1 MLSYSI
7 RFASLCRASLQS
19 ESTRL
24 VLVSTETPSN
34 SHPSPTRVTP
44 AFPDVSIRTATKD
57 DVYAIVALLADDDIA
72 ASREELTDPLPQV
85 YWDAFEAIEAD
96 PQTSLLVAVTPKEEV
111 LATLQLTYLPGL
123 SRRGALRAVIEAVRV
138 AKKTRGLGLGTGL
151 LKYAIA
157 EAQRQGASLIQLTT
171 DARRADS
178 QRFYKRLGFAE
189 THAGMR
195 LFLTP

>member
-1 MLSYSI
+1 MSSYAI
-7 RFASLCRASLQS
+7 RFASLCWASLPK

-24 VLVSTETPSN
+24 TLVSTETPS
-34 SHPSPTRVTP
+34 SDKSTPDGATPTFHNVR
-44 AFPDVSIRTATKD
+44 IRHARQE

-72 ASREELTDPLPQV
+72 ASREEVTNPLPHE
-85 YWDAFEAIEAD
+85 YWDAFEAIDAD
-96 PQTSLLVAVTPKEEV
+96 PRTSLLVAVAHEEV
-111 LATLQLTYLPGL
+111 LGTLQLTYLPGL
-123 SRRGALRAVIEAVRV
+123 SRRGALRAQIEAVRV
-138 AKKTRGLGLGTGL
+138 AQKMRGLGLGTHL
-151 LKYAIA
+151 FEYAIA

-171 DARRADS
+171 DARRNEA